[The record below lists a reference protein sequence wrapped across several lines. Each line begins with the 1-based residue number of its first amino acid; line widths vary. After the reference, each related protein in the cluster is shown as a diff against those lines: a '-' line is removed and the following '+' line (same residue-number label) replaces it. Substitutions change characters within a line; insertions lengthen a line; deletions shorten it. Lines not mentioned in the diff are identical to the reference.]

1 MPLRRPLLI
10 RLATALLVAV
20 LAVPALAA
28 ETEIVGL
35 LAVAIEPAVAKDLGL
50 SPEQLDKLQT
60 LADSREMKGM
70 TQAMKVANLPRAEQV
85 AKLAEFRSESERL
98 AFEVLSAEQTA
109 KLRQVAAD
117 REDAALKP
125 VEKSTEPTAEKLT
138 AEVAEDAEMETVI
151 TPPSSDQK
159 EEVIDEKPATRPLS
173 DEAPAAKVPNDGKLS
188 FNFKQQ
194 PWDDVIRW
202 FADQAGLSLIVD
214 QTPPGSLTY
223 RDDRRY
229 TPAEAL
235 DVLNGVLLTKGYTLV
250 RKDRMLLVIDLEQD
264 IIPPNVVTDVPL
276 AQLDERGEYELVR
289 VLVDL
294 GDVDATTAADS
305 LTRLTGPQG
314 TVVVLPEAKML
325 QITEAAGR
333 IRTMLAVIEAMKRSA
348 TPVMNAEAELRSY
361 PLGGADGATALAI
374 LQTLLEGTGS
384 ARLAV
389 DQQTGSLI
397 ALATP
402 SEHLA
407 IKQTLEKLQTDGR
420 RVDVIPVKKVNATTA
435 AALVNR
441 LFNPVVGDA
450 KTRDPNAPVIEADR
464 YSEALLVRGTADQ
477 VRQVRELVSQLDAS
491 DLTAADGSAR
501 GPVRTLPISGPE
513 LQRALEQIEN
523 VWPTLR
529 ENPLRVT
536 KPGQGIPSFRPGS
549 DVERE
554 LKEGDDPLDMLYGEP
569 TGSKPAARR
578 STETSSR
585 TTSSPSKNSP
595 FRFAVQPA
603 DAAAEEANGPAP
615 IYISPGESSTVI
627 ASRDPEALDALED
640 LLASVFDMQT
650 TGSREYAVFYLKFSE
665 ASTAAALLN
674 SIFGGESG
682 GGGGSLMGDLAGA
695 ALGGGAGG
703 DLVGDLLGMGGGA
716 SDSVSFSSV
725 SVDIVPDIRLNALYV
740 YATPQDLQTV
750 NRLLR
755 VIDQPRGP
763 DRIESVGVPRLI
775 KLYNTEVADV
785 SKVVREVFADRLG
798 SSGGGGQPSPQEF
811 LKALQGG
818 EKGADDQEPEKM
830 TIGIDERSN
839 SIVVR
844 SSEPLFE
851 EVKTLVEK
859 LDRAGVERPVSTRV
873 VSLRNTGS
881 EALKET
887 LVSLLGDK
895 AVLGTGSAPAA
906 QNDQSRQQSGRG
918 GETNNIDGERQRREI
933 QQRIEGFRQMR
944 EMMERA
950 RGGGGGGRGGR
961 GGGGG
966 PPGGGGRGGR

>member
-1 MPLRRPLLI
+1 MPFLRPLLN

-20 LAVPALAA
+20 LCVPALGA
-28 ETEIVGL
+28 ESELVGL
-35 LAVAIEPAVAKDLGL
+35 LAVALEPAVAKDLGL

-60 LADSREMKGM
+60 LADAREMKGM

-98 AFEVLSAEQTA
+98 AFEVLSAEQSV
-109 KLRQVAAD
+109 KLRELARGRD
-117 REDAALKP
+117 DAALKP
-125 VEKSTEPTAEKLT
+125 ADEKLT
-138 AEVAEDAEMETVI
+138 AEVAEDAEMDTVV
-151 TPPSSDQK
+151 TASPSVQR
-159 EEVIDEKPATRPLS
+159 EEGADEKPAARPLS
-173 DEAPAAKVPNDGKLS
+173 NDEAPAATVPNDGKLS

-194 PWDDVIRW
+194 PWADVIRW

-276 AQLDERGEYELVR
+276 EQLDARGEYELVR

-348 TPVMNAEAELRSY
+348 TPVMSAEAELRSY

-491 DLTAADGSAR
+491 DLTTADGAAR

-536 KPGQGIPSFRPGS
+536 NPGQGIPSFRPGS

-554 LKEGDDPLDMLYGEP
+554 LKEGNDPLDMLYGEP
-569 TGSKPAARR
+569 TDSEPAMPQG
-578 STETSSR
+578 R
-585 TTSSPSKNSP
+585 TTSAPIKNSP
-595 FRFAVQPA
+595 FRFAVRPA
-603 DAAAEEANGPAP
+603 DAAADEVDGPAP

-627 ASRDPEALDALED
+627 ASRDPEALDTLED

-674 SIFGGESG
+674 SIFGGNSG

-716 SDSVSFSSV
+716 TDSVSFSSV

-818 EKGADDQEPEKM
+818 EKGANDQEPEKM

-839 SIVVR
+839 SLVVR

-851 EVKTLVEK
+851 EVKTLVEQ

-895 AVLGTGSAPAA
+895 AVVGTGTAPAAA

-918 GETNNIDGERQRREI
+918 AETNNNDSERQRREI

-961 GGGGG
+961 GGGA
-966 PPGGGGRGGR
+966 GGGRGGR

>member
-1 MPLRRPLLI
+1 MPLRRPLLTW
-10 RLATALLVAV
+10 LATTLAVALLS
-20 LAVPALAA
+20 LPALGA
-28 ETEIVGL
+28 ESELVGL
-35 LAVAIEPAVAKDLGL
+35 LAVALEPAVAKDLGL
-50 SPEQLDKLQT
+50 SDEQLASLQT
-60 LADSREMKGM
+60 LADEREMKGM
-70 TQAMKVANLPRAEQV
+70 SQAMKVANLPRAEQV
-85 AKLAEFRSESERL
+85 AQLADFRAESERL
-98 AFEVLSAEQTA
+98 AFAILSAEQTA
-109 KLRQVAAD
+109 QLREVAGGRD
-117 REDAALKP
+117 DAALQP
-125 VEKSTEPTAEKLT
+125 VEKKPT
-138 AEVAEDAEMETVI
+138 AEVAEDTEAVETEATDTVI
-151 TPPSSDQK
+151 TPPSSASDEK
-159 EEVIDEKPATRPLS
+159 ETIADEKPAARPLS
-173 DEAPAAKVPNDGKLS
+173 GESPAAAPPTPNDGKLS

-194 PWDDVIRW
+194 PWADVIRW
-202 FADQAGLSLIVD
+202 FADQAGLSLVVD
-214 QTPPGSLTY
+214 QAPPGTLTY

-264 IIPPNVVTDVPL
+264 VIPPNVVTDVPL
-276 AQLDERGEYELVR
+276 SQLDQRGEYELVR

-294 GDVDATTAADS
+294 GDIDAAAAADS
-305 LTRLTGPQG
+305 LLRLVGPQG
-314 TVVVLPEAKML
+314 AVVVLPEAKML

-333 IRTMLAVIEAMKRSA
+333 IRTMLAVIDAMKRAA
-348 TPVMNAEAELRSY
+348 TPVMSDEAELRSY

-374 LQTLLEGTGS
+374 LQTLLEGAGS

-402 SEHLA
+402 TEHVA
-407 IKQTLEKLQTDGR
+407 IRQTLEKLQTDGR
-420 RVDVIPVKKVNATTA
+420 RVDVIPVKKVNPTTA

-441 LFNPVVGDA
+441 LFNPTVGDA

-464 YSEALLVRGTADQ
+464 YSDALLVRGTADQ

-491 DLTAADGSAR
+491 DATTETTAR
-501 GPVRTLPISGPE
+501 GPVRTLPITGPE
-513 LQRALEQIEN
+513 LQRALEQIEAL
-523 VWPTLR
+523 WPTYR
-529 ENPLRVT
+529 TNPLRVT
-536 KPGQGIPSFRPGS
+536 NPGQGIPSFRPGA

-554 LKEGDDPLDMLYGEP
+554 MQQSDYPLDMLYGDPGQQQP
-569 TGSKPAARR
+569 TPKG
-578 STETSSR
+578 R
-585 TTSSPSKNSP
+585 TTAAPKSGSP
-595 FRFAVQPA
+595 FRFAAQ
-603 DAAAEEANGPAP
+603 DEDAAEETGDAEP

-627 ASRDPEALDALED
+627 ASRDAEALDALED

-650 TGSREYAVFYLKFSE
+650 TGGKEYAVYYLKFSE
-665 ASTAAALLN
+665 ATTAAALLTT
-674 SIFGGESG
+674 IFGGDSG
-682 GGGGSLMGDLAGA
+682 GGGSSLMGDLAGA
-695 ALGGGAGG
+695 AVGGGAGG
-703 DLVGDLLGMGGGA
+703 DLIGDLLGMGGGA
-716 SDSVSFSSV
+716 TDSVGFSSV
-725 SVDIVPDIRLNALYV
+725 SVDIVPDVRLNALYV
-740 YATPQDLQTV
+740 YATPKDLQTV

-785 SKVVREVFADRLG
+785 AAVVKQVFEDRIG
-798 SSGGGGQPSPQEF
+798 SAAGGGQPSPQDL

-839 SIVVR
+839 SLVVR

-851 EVKTLVEK
+851 EVKTLVEQ

-895 AVLGTGSAPAA
+895 AVLGTGAA
-906 QNDQSRQQSGRG
+906 QAAQSSQSRRDSTRSSDASD
-918 GETNNIDGERQRREI
+918 NNAESQRREM
-933 QQRIEGFRQMR
+933 QQRIERFRDFQRTIERMR
-944 EMMERA
+944 QGGGDRGG
-950 RGGGGGGRGGR
+950 RGGGERGGRGGSSQGGGRGGR
-961 GGGGG
+961 
-966 PPGGGGRGGR
+966 